1 MKFDLEIN
9 NPPFQDSEKRGKTQ
23 HKLWIEFVLHSEK
36 TLNPD
41 GILAYVTPD
50 SFSSPS
56 SKILSLM
63 KKYTTQFISFDTKK
77 FFQDEGNDPASTF
90 AHYVIKFK
98 QNDNDKTKILQRG
111 RSYTVDMNNFLY
123 IPNDFCKQSASIH
136 DKVIF
141 SKLPKVVLKY
151 DYVTCHNVN
160 LKKKGADSQV
170 QKQITELCI
179 YPLLHTNNQIWY
191 SSIRQSFADLPKVM
205 WSRSGYTKPFFD
217 NGVLGGTDM
226 CYYVL
231 VENQQVGENLSN
243 NLNTK
248 LFKYIFKTAKWSG
261 FGNEIVFKNIPK
273 LPNQSF
279 NDEEIMEF
287 FKLTE
292 IEKNY
297 VRNYVI

>member
-36 TLNPD
+36 ILKPD

-98 QNDNDKTKILQRG
+98 QNDNDETQILQRG
-111 RSYTVDMNNFLY
+111 KSYKVDMNNFLY
-123 IPNDFCKQSASIH
+123 IPNDFCKKSASIH

-141 SKLPKVVLKY
+141 SKLPKVILKY

-160 LKKKGADSQV
+160 LKKKGVDSRV

-248 LFKYIFKTAKWSG
+248 LFRYIFKTARWSG

-279 NDEEIMEF
+279 NDEEIMDF
-287 FKLTE
+287 FKLTKS
-292 IEKNY
+292 EKNY
-297 VRNYVI
+297 VTNYVI

>member
-36 TLNPD
+36 ILKEN

-56 SKILSLM
+56 NKILSLM
-63 KKYTTQFISFDTKK
+63 KKYTTQFVSFDSKK
-77 FFQDEGNDPASTF
+77 FFQEEGNDPGSTF

-98 QNDNDKTKILQRG
+98 ENDNDKTKIVQRG
-111 RSYTVDMNNFLY
+111 KSYMIDMNKFLY
-123 IPNDFCKQSASIH
+123 IPNDFCKESASIH
-136 DKVIF
+136 SKVIF
-141 SKLPKVVLKY
+141 SNLPKVDLKY

-160 LKKKGADSQV
+160 LKKKGVNSPV
-170 QKQITELCI
+170 QKQLTESCV

-191 SSIRQSFADLPKVM
+191 SSVRQSFADLPKVM

-231 VENQQVGENLSN
+231 AENQQEGENLSN

-279 NDEEIMEF
+279 SDDEIMEL

-292 IEKNY
+292 SEKNY
-297 VRNYVI
+297 VRNYDI